1 MATKAG
7 IEITEDEAKAT
18 HEAIRRW
25 TQDSDPVRNSQ
36 KENKPNE
43 DANLISKYIANTTP
57 YNDERFEGI
66 KGEIHRGINFAS
78 EKEAM
83 NWLKGDKD
91 GILDNQ
97 GAHASWT
104 SREDYAEDYAKR
116 RGFGREGQPVMIKT
130 INKTGVSIKKMGPT
144 EYILQNEVIV
154 PKEAKHKV
162 KNITKKDG
170 IFYVETEEV
179 TNSDIDKKIAPATV
193 QDFTAPRTLGNGTHE
208 GTPKNAQEYSDMM
221 AKKGQKIGIQD
232 AEGVI
237 ESVKE
242 WSENAYEIRENQKN
256 GRSSKDAD
264 NLDLFIKQSTP
275 FPGEISRGL
284 KFDSEEELNKFVK
297 GEDGILGNQNAHA
310 SWTSN
315 YEKAKDFAG
324 MNLSSVKKTYPVI
337 VKAPNKSGVSIRNLS
352 TFGQGED
359 EVVVSKNTRHKIK
372 SVRKEGDLTIVE
384 TEEVPQKIGDGTHQ
398 SVPKNAQEYRK
409 MMAEKGNNISTEE
422 AEEVIKSVIDWKLR
436 NDVIRGDQQ
445 QGKPNKDADNID
457 KFIKNQ
463 EAAPLMTS
471 PAMQQPAKGF
481 SKPTAQPAAPAKPSG
496 GKKK

>member
-1 MATKAG
+1 MITISSYQTPLRLDAAPTEVQMKLG
-7 IEITEDEAKAT
+7 ISQVLSMPFAYNSPVIVLDFEVGNKNIIKGRFKD
-18 HEAIRRW
+18 AIRSRVFEFEIG
-25 TQDSDPVRNSQ
+25 DSITFKPFTWKRTDSLDVDPV
-36 KENKPNE
+36 
-43 DANLISKYIANTTP
+43 A
-57 YNDERFEGI
+57 
-66 KGEIHRGINFAS
+66 
-78 EKEAM
+78 
-83 NWLKGDKD
+83 W
-91 GILDNQ
+91 
-97 GAHASWT
+97 
-104 SREDYAEDYAKR
+104 EDYSKGYCYRFDVAKTVR
-116 RGFGREGQPVMIKT
+116 KEKPKCGNTSYNCGKACIGL
-130 INKTGVSIKKMGPT
+130 NKNCKSDLPDKPSQ
-144 EYILQNEVIV
+144 E
-154 PKEAKHKV
+154 KV
-162 KNITKKDG
+162 DKLRAAAGKFKAVQDDPTKKQEDNKLTPKPP
-170 IFYVETEEV
+170 ET
-179 TNSDIDKKIAPATV
+179 K
-193 QDFTAPRTLGNGTHE
+193 PRTLGDGTHE

-242 WSENAYEIRENQKN
+242 WSENAYEIREDQKN

-372 SVRKEGDLTIVE
+372 SVRKEGDLTIIE
-384 TEEVPQKIGDGTHQ
+384 TEEI
-398 SVPKNAQEYRK
+398 
-409 MMAEKGNNISTEE
+409 
-422 AEEVIKSVIDWKLR
+422 
-436 NDVIRGDQQ
+436 
-445 QGKPNKDADNID
+445 
-457 KFIKNQ
+457 
-463 EAAPLMTS
+463 
-471 PAMQQPAKGF
+471 
-481 SKPTAQPAAPAKPSG
+481 
-496 GKKK
+496 